1 MKNGKGG
8 ETMKKRSVLTTVVA
22 VGVLAGV
29 LCGCGSLSLNLGGG
43 EADRMKNYVQGY
55 LDLTYLGQAN
65 DDYLQEMDLTEEE
78 AQERYEQGLQVEV
91 EFFENAIGIFDYPTD
106 EITQRLTDLYKEI
119 YSHSDYTVVSSN
131 KMDSGNYV
139 VEVTVRPI
147 DIMTNFTS
155 DDFQEIFE
163 QVLADMGV
171 TSQEQLEAM
180 GEEDYQKADNLYA
193 EKVLDLVESQMANI
207 GNGEEES
214 YTVQITDD
222 GDIWTPSQDDFD
234 AIDLAIIDY
243 SNFGY

>member
-119 YSHSDYTVVSSN
+119 YSHSDYTVVSAN

-147 DIMTNFTS
+147 EWDRRRQ
-155 DDFQEIFE
+155 D
-163 QVLADMGV
+163 V
-171 TSQEQLEAM
+171 
-180 GEEDYQKADNLYA
+180 
-193 EKVLDLVESQMANI
+193 
-207 GNGEEES
+207 
-214 YTVQITDD
+214 YTCSV
-222 GDIWTPSQDDFD
+222 
-234 AIDLAIIDY
+234 IDLAWRPISY
-243 SNFGY
+243 SQQLVCSHSRIAQSTFCFPDLQASSRQGHWFYC

>member
-1 MKNGKGG
+1 
-8 ETMKKRSVLTTVVA
+8 MKKGRILA
-22 VGVLAGV
+22 AGLAFAMLAGV
-29 LCGCGSLSLNLGGG
+29 LCGCGSLSLNLGG

-55 LDLTYLGQAN
+55 LDLTYLGKFN
-65 DDYLQEMDLTEEE
+65 GDYLQEMDLTEEE
-78 AQERYEQGLQVEV
+78 AQKRYEQGVQVEV
-91 EFFENAIGIFDYPTD
+91 EFFESTIGLIDYPTD
-106 EITQRLTDLYKEI
+106 EMTQRLTQLYQEI

-147 DIMTNFTS
+147 DIMTKFTP

-171 TSQEQLEAM
+171 TSQDQLDAM
-180 GEEDYQKADNLYA
+180 SQEDYEKADNVYA
-193 EKVLDLVESQMANI
+193 EKILDLVEGELANI
-207 GNGEEES
+207 GTGEEES
-214 YTVQITDD
+214 FTVQITDD

>member
-8 ETMKKRSVLTTVVA
+8 ETMKKRSVLATVVA

-139 VEVTVRPI
+139 VEVAVRPI

-180 GEEDYQKADNLYA
+180 SEEDYQKADNLYA